1 MRLAAFDFSPRCSY
15 FHSVSLCLPPR
26 CSPPLMCCRRA
37 ASRSA
42 LASIGC
48 RRRLRSLAT
57 LHSRSELKHQKS
69 AFRRSENCGR
79 PRSRFNKD
87 RTRLSRA
94 AIRSK
99 SAQLPHAP
107 IWVGGEV
114 ERARRRAGRLG
125 NGWYPVA
132 ANPRIPLDT
141 RQLYGDASAEVRAEA
156 ERAGRDPGQI
166 VGTILAIY
174 CRIRTEQQGREDGR
188 LAEVSKRSLT
198 ISATFRSVGC
208 SIA

>member
-1 MRLAAFDFSPRCSY
+1 
-15 FHSVSLCLPPR
+15 
-26 CSPPLMCCRRA
+26 
-37 ASRSA
+37 
-42 LASIGC
+42 LASVGC
-48 RRRLRSLAT
+48 RRRLRSLAA

-87 RTRLSRA
+87 GTRLSTSCHSLRNR
-94 AIRSK
+94 RSYRMR
-99 SAQLPHAP
+99 Q
-107 IWVGGEV
+107 WVGGEV
-114 ERARRRAGRLG
+114 EGARRRAGRLG
-125 NGWYPVA
+125 NGWSPVA
-132 ANPRIPLDT
+132 ANPRISLDT
-141 RQLYGDASAEVRAEA
+141 PQLYGDAPAEVRAEA

-174 CRIRTEQQGREDGR
+174 CRIRTEQQGREGR

>member
-1 MRLAAFDFSPRCSY
+1 VLAAKMLATVDVLSKGRLTVGVGVGWMSEEIALLGGPAFAERAQASEECIQAFRELWTAEKPVQQGPYAAFDKLLFAP
-15 FHSVSLCLPPR
+15 
-26 CSPPLMCCRRA
+26 
-37 ASRSA
+37 
-42 LASIGC
+42 
-48 RRRLRSLAT
+48 
-57 LHSRSELKHQKS
+57 
-69 AFRRSENCGR
+69 
-79 PRSRFNKD
+79 
-87 RTRLSRA
+87 
-94 AIRSK
+94 K

-114 ERARRRAGRLG
+114 EGARRRAGRLG

-141 RQLYGDASAEVRAEA
+141 PQLYGDAPAEVRAEA

-188 LAEVSKRSLT
+188 LAKVSKRSLT

>member
-1 MRLAAFDFSPRCSY
+1 MSEEIALLGGPPFAERAQASEECIQAFRELWTAEKPVQQGPYAAFDKLLFAP
-15 FHSVSLCLPPR
+15 
-26 CSPPLMCCRRA
+26 
-37 ASRSA
+37 
-42 LASIGC
+42 
-48 RRRLRSLAT
+48 
-57 LHSRSELKHQKS
+57 
-69 AFRRSENCGR
+69 
-79 PRSRFNKD
+79 
-87 RTRLSRA
+87 
-94 AIRSK
+94 K

-107 IWVGGEV
+107 IWVGEEV
-114 ERARRRAGRLG
+114 EGARRRAGRLG
-125 NGWYPVA
+125 NGWYAVA

-141 RQLYGDASAEVRAEA
+141 PQLYGDAPAEVRAEA

-198 ISATFRSVGC
+198 IWATFRSVGC

>member
-15 FHSVSLCLPPR
+15 FHTVSLCLPPR
-26 CSPPLMCCRRA
+26 CSPPLMCRRRA

-42 LASIGC
+42 LASVGC
-48 RRRLRSLAT
+48 RRRLRSLAA

-69 AFRRSENCGR
+69 AFRRSENCAR
-79 PRSRFNKD
+79 PRSRFNED
-87 RTRLSRA
+87 RTRLSTSCYSLRNR
-94 AIRSK
+94 RSY
-99 SAQLPHAP
+99 
-107 IWVGGEV
+107 
-114 ERARRRAGRLG
+114 AGRLG

-132 ANPRIPLDT
+132 ANPRISLDT
-141 RQLYGDASAEVRAEA
+141 PQLYGDAPAEVRAEA

-188 LAEVSKRSLT
+188 LAEVSKQSLT
-198 ISATFRSVGC
+198 ISTTFRSVGC
-208 SIA
+208 SVA